1 MRIVPR
7 SSFVVDGAAT
17 RTVKPFVS
25 LDRPVV
31 YTKPYSLSS
40 TSENDLTNWYE
51 IVLLLLSIISLLEA
65 LITCHDSRTIRP
77 A

>member
-17 RTVKPFVS
+17 RAVKPIVS
-25 LDRPVV
+25 LDQPVV
-31 YTKPYSLSS
+31 YTKPYSLPS
-40 TSENDLTNWYE
+40 TTETDLPNWYE
-51 IVLLLLSIISLLEA
+51 IVLLLLSIIMLLRA
-65 LITCHDSRTIRP
+65 LNNCHDSRTTRP

>member
-25 LDRPVV
+25 LDQPVV
-31 YTKPYSLSS
+31 YTKPYSLPS
-40 TSENDLTNWYE
+40 TTETDLTNWSE
-51 IVLLLLSIISLLEA
+51 IIFPLLSII
-65 LITCHDSRTIRP
+65 
-77 A
+77 

>member
-17 RTVKPFVS
+17 RAVKTIVS

-40 TSENDLTNWYE
+40 TTETDLPNWYE
-51 IVLLLLSIISLLEA
+51 IVSPLLSII
-65 LITCHDSRTIRP
+65 
-77 A
+77 